1 MPRKNVKELL
11 IRTAIDLFSQRGYG
25 ETSIRDIG
33 EKAKVNTSLF
43 YYYFKDKEEIL
54 YTIIE
59 RSTRD
64 LINAL
69 KEIQSTEADPLQCLR
84 KMITRHI
91 SFSRENRKMTKI
103 VTIEADQLGGQRK
116 NHCYHLQREI
126 YDIYK
131 RQLQHLDRLNLVK
144 EINLTVLNF
153 VIFGMINWFYRW
165 YKDEKPLSEEDVAD
179 QMIKIILFGTLSESN
194 SYKGIQ

>member
-1 MPRKNVKELL
+1 MARKNVKELL
-11 IRTAIDLFSQRGYG
+11 IRTAIDLFFQRGYE

-33 EKAKVNTSLF
+33 KKAKVNTSLF
-43 YYYFKDKEEIL
+43 YYYFRDKEEIL

-69 KEIQSTEADPLQCLR
+69 KEIQSTEADPLECLR

-91 SFSRENRKMTKI
+91 VFSRENRKMTKI
-103 VTIEADQLGGQRK
+103 VTIETDQLGGQRK
-116 NHCYHLQREI
+116 NHCYHLQREL

-131 RQLQHLDRLNLVK
+131 RQLQYLHRIHLLKD
-144 EINLTVLNF
+144 INLTVLNF

-165 YKDEKPLSEEDVAD
+165 YKDGKPLSEEDVAD
-179 QMIKIILFGTLSESN
+179 QMIKIILV
-194 SYKGIQ
+194 GILKAQNNYEETQ

>member
-1 MPRKNVKELL
+1 LARKNVKELL
-11 IRTAIDLFSQRGYG
+11 IRTAIDLFFQRGYE
-25 ETSIRDIG
+25 ETSIRIIG
-33 EKAKVNTSLF
+33 EKAKLNTSLF

-59 RSTRD
+59 RSSRD

-69 KEIQSTEADPLQCLR
+69 EEILSSEHDPVECLR

-91 SFSRENRKMTKI
+91 VFSRENRKVTKI
-103 VTIEADQLGGQRK
+103 VAIEADQLGGQRK

-126 YDIYK
+126 YDIYMRK
-131 RQLQHLDRLNLVK
+131 LQHLQRLNLIKDV
-144 EINLTVLNF
+144 NLTVLNF

-165 YKDEKPLSEEDVAD
+165 YRDEKPLNEEDVAD
-179 QMIKIILFGTLSESN
+179 QMLNIIMS
-194 SYKGIQ
+194 GILRPKQ

>member
-1 MPRKNVKELL
+1 MARRNVKELL
-11 IRTAIDLFSQRGYG
+11 IRTAIDLFSQRGYE
-25 ETSIRDIG
+25 ETSIRIIG
-33 EKAKVNTSLF
+33 EKAKLNTSLF

-59 RSTRD
+59 RSSRD

-69 KEIQSTEADPLQCLR
+69 EEILSSEHDPIECLK

-91 SFSRENRKMTKI
+91 VFSRENRKVTKI
-103 VTIEADQLGGQRK
+103 VAIEADQLGGQRK

-126 YDIYK
+126 YDIYMRK
-131 RQLQHLDRLNLVK
+131 LQHLQRLNLIKGV
-144 EINLTVLNF
+144 NLTVLNF

-165 YKDEKPLSEEDVAD
+165 YRDEKPLNEEDVAD
-179 QMIKIILFGTLSESN
+179 QMLTIIMS
-194 SYKGIQ
+194 GILRPK

>member
-1 MPRKNVKELL
+1 MARRNVKELL
-11 IRTAIDLFSQRGYG
+11 IRTAIDLFSQRGYE
-25 ETSIRDIG
+25 ETSIRIIG
-33 EKAKVNTSLF
+33 EKAKLNTSLF

-59 RSTRD
+59 RSSRD

-69 KEIQSTEADPLQCLR
+69 EEILSSEHDPIECLK

-91 SFSRENRKMTKI
+91 VFSRENRKVTKI
-103 VTIEADQLGGQRK
+103 VAIEADQLGGQRK

-126 YDIYK
+126 YDIYMRK
-131 RQLQHLDRLNLVK
+131 LQHLQRLNLIKGV
-144 EINLTVLNF
+144 NLTVLNF

-165 YKDEKPLSEEDVAD
+165 YRDEKPLNEEDVAD
-179 QMIKIILFGTLSESN
+179 QMLNIIMS
-194 SYKGIQ
+194 GILRPK